1 MLNSSFILFLILL
14 SALVISMLFGN
25 SWLLS
30 RKEGF
35 VSFGYTNPNI
45 MNVTISKYSSA
56 SVIYLYDNL
65 YFDGKNGNIIE
76 VDSPY
81 CGNVR
86 VNGSSVYGNIACNDS
101 TGSTITQ
108 MWITT
113 SSANTT
119 NVNVNSQNANVNQ
132 LANIDANPQV
142 SQLVYLSNS
151 QNISSP
157 AGYRYQMFYVSWG
170 TDTYLHIL
178 GLDSQAQYGINLKS
192 FYYNMTGS
200 MMRYIDFT
208 SATYIPNY
216 KQPFNSN
223 DHANNSTLYIDNQYS
238 STYSLYQISKYVK
251 YDISNGFIVIGSPN
265 SYSVYNRS
273 TGANISISSGRGK
286 ITSLSSFV
294 SWIVSDGNNG
304 MVIVMAFAYQ
314 TVILI
319 LNADLNNNYY
329 NLTFCAR
336 FTDSALIKSIND
348 VESGDIKES
357 KDKGQEKDKDLPCV
371 DELSCKWYYYFKTI
385 GNNPDVLFKN
395 DFIRKT
401 QIVPPVCPRCP
412 NCPDISGVCNSC
424 GGCGGSG
431 TSSSAGS
438 LVKDTVGGTVGLAKD
453 AVGGTV
459 GLAKDALGGTVGLA
473 KDAVGGTVGL
483 VKDAVGGTV
492 GLVKDAVGGTVGLA
506 KDAVGGTVGL
516 AKDAVGGVA
525 RNTAGYGGSGYTPMD
540 NYSAY
545 GALQSKGTNFMPV
558 TASFS
563 AFGK

>member
-1 MLNSSFILFLILL
+1 MFDSSFLLFLILL
-14 SALVISMLFGN
+14 STLVISMLFGN

-30 RKEGF
+30 KKEGF
-35 VSFGYTNPNI
+35 VSYGYTNPNI

-81 CGNVR
+81 CGNVK
-86 VNGSSVYGNIACNDS
+86 VNGSSVYGNISCNDS

-108 MWITT
+108 IWVTT

-119 NVNVNSQNANVNQ
+119 NVNVNTNANANVN
-132 LANIDANPQV
+132 LGNISANPQI

-151 QNISSP
+151 QHISSP

-170 TDTYLHIL
+170 LDTYLHIL
-178 GLDSQAQYGINLKS
+178 GLDPNAQTGTNLKS
-192 FYYNMTGS
+192 FYYNSTGS

-208 SATYIPNY
+208 PSSYIPNY
-216 KQPFNSN
+216 KQTVNSN
-223 DHANNSTLYIDNQYS
+223 DDVNNSTIYLDTTYS
-238 STYSLYQISKYVK
+238 STYSLYQITKYVK
-251 YDISNGFIVIGSPN
+251 YDISNGFVVIGSPN
-265 SYSVYNRS
+265 AYAIYNRS
-273 TGANISISSGRGK
+273 TGANVSISSATGTV
-286 ITSLSSFV
+286 TSLSSFI

-304 MVIVMAFAYQ
+304 MVVVMAFAYQ

-319 LNADLNNNYY
+319 LTADLNNTYY

-336 FTDSALIKSIND
+336 FTNVAMIKAIND
-348 VESGDIKES
+348 ATNVNVGK
-357 KDKGQEKDKDLPCV
+357 KVVNDLPCV

-431 TSSSAGS
+431 TSSSGGS
-438 LVKDTVGGTVGLAKD
+438 LVNGAVNLTKEVVGGTVGLAKE

-459 GLAKDALGGTVGLA
+459 GLAKDV
-473 KDAVGGTVGL
+473 
-483 VKDAVGGTV
+483 
-492 GLVKDAVGGTVGLA
+492 VGGTVGLA
-506 KDAVGGTVGL
+506 KDVVGGTVNA
-516 AKDAVGGVA
+516 AKNIVGGI
-525 RNTAGYGGSGYTPMD
+525 RDRRSDSGHGYVPGQGYTPVD

-545 GALQSKGTNFMPV
+545 GASQSKGSNYMPV